1 LSSVS
6 KLSKERAKEV
16 YLQIEALVSS
26 NQDANVLQKVVKI
39 LNSVP
44 TYTWTGVYLRQG
56 NNLLLRAWSGP
67 QATVHTQIPLG
78 KGVCGWAAKTGKTEI
93 VSDVSKDPRY
103 LECFSS
109 TKSEIVVPVLQDGK
123 VVGEIDVD
131 GDLLNAYSSVDR
143 EFLEAVAS
151 KIAPFCKI

>member
-6 KLSKERAKEV
+6 KLSKERAKEL
-16 YLQIEALVSS
+16 YLQIESLVSS

-78 KGVCGWAAKTGKTEI
+78 KGVCGWAAKSGKTEI